1 MASEVSK
8 LVETQLKEMDTTER
22 SSLATT
28 SNSSFAGVKS
38 WAFKLLLLTAVAA
51 SVVYYFT
58 SSQWAGTT
66 EASAANLE
74 TVASDGLTDFTDKH
88 VYQDVSAS
96 SSPEM
101 APQASD
107 PELGLIRGETPSEVL
122 TPLPGLNPSSP
133 ESLRDPAPDPT
144 PLATPKDSTPPLSG
158 EVSEED
164 SVKAAPP
171 SPAEDAPQDPAV
183 AKRMEERNVNKFID
197 EVKSHRVN
205 VSGDPQTVA
214 EGIINNYIGQL
225 DETMKISGHRREGVL
240 KVGATEAPTVSATE
254 VPDGASAP
262 RLEHW
267 WERKDDLAA
276 SPRDSMDTKPPTPGT
291 LPPSMPQTSPPTG
304 SPTPPFTVRNVKPDA
319 TWLHKRAET
328 PYLTRTHCP
337 GNCTAY
343 GTCNEE
349 LSRCDCPVNRTGAD
363 CSEVAMPECELIP
376 GYENPCSSDVPLPC
390 TCLKACYNAW
400 GGESAVPGNKRT
412 CYDYN
417 PLKAPRTVTDLDEMY
432 HSPQV
437 KSLVSGT
444 PETQKWNMAPIL
456 NTSNEALK
464 ALPLSQC
471 PQHCSLHGWCHQNR
485 RCTCF
490 AGWEGVACDKWNSRP
505 CLSDCSGKGV
515 CHNGFCQCQE
525 GFWGTDC
532 SISWGPDNKTPVLW
546 GRNDTTKASRRPF
559 IYIYELPPQ
568 FDTWY
573 NGYRSADRQVGTFM
587 HERLLNSEY
596 RTPNPATADLF
607 FVPFAVRKVA
617 HFQNAQWKFKGAW
630 NYIQATWP
638 YLERNQGR
646 DHLQVL
652 TGDYGPADHFGYGVG
667 KTGLPPPMTNVIL
680 LEHNGNMKRGMF
692 RKGHDVNLPPIQG
705 AGTGFDHHFS
715 PLFGGGSAG
724 GAPGSGNRST
734 LLFFAGGIQKK
745 MGGALNV
752 RTAVWKL
759 HQHTPGFSILD
770 TKVRD
775 YKQRMAESVFCLAP
789 PGTGGDGWGRRMT
802 LGALY

>member
-1 MASEVSK
+1 M
-8 LVETQLKEMDTTER
+8 
-22 SSLATT
+22 
-28 SNSSFAGVKS
+28 
-38 WAFKLLLLTAVAA
+38 
-51 SVVYYFT
+51 
-58 SSQWAGTT
+58 
-66 EASAANLE
+66 
-74 TVASDGLTDFTDKH
+74 
-88 VYQDVSAS
+88 
-96 SSPEM
+96 
-101 APQASD
+101 
-107 PELGLIRGETPSEVL
+107 
-122 TPLPGLNPSSP
+122 
-133 ESLRDPAPDPT
+133 
-144 PLATPKDSTPPLSG
+144 
-158 EVSEED
+158 
-164 SVKAAPP
+164 
-171 SPAEDAPQDPAV
+171 
-183 AKRMEERNVNKFID
+183 
-197 EVKSHRVN
+197 
-205 VSGDPQTVA
+205 
-214 EGIINNYIGQL
+214 
-225 DETMKISGHRREGVL
+225 
-240 KVGATEAPTVSATE
+240 
-254 VPDGASAP
+254 
-262 RLEHW
+262 
-267 WERKDDLAA
+267 
-276 SPRDSMDTKPPTPGT
+276 
-291 LPPSMPQTSPPTG
+291 
-304 SPTPPFTVRNVKPDA
+304 
-319 TWLHKRAET
+319 
-328 PYLTRTHCP
+328 
-337 GNCTAY
+337 
-343 GTCNEE
+343 
-349 LSRCDCPVNRTGAD
+349 
-363 CSEVAMPECELIP
+363 
-376 GYENPCSSDVPLPC
+376 
-390 TCLKACYNAW
+390 
-400 GGESAVPGNKRT
+400 
-412 CYDYN
+412 
-417 PLKAPRTVTDLDEMY
+417 
-432 HSPQV
+432 
-437 KSLVSGT
+437 
-444 PETQKWNMAPIL
+444 
-456 NTSNEALK
+456 
-464 ALPLSQC
+464 
-471 PQHCSLHGWCHQNR
+471 
-485 RCTCF
+485 
-490 AGWEGVACDKWNSRP
+490 
-505 CLSDCSGKGV
+505 
-515 CHNGFCQCQE
+515 E

-715 PLFGGGSAG
+715 PLFG
-724 GAPGSGNRST
+724 
-734 LLFFAGGIQKK
+734 IQKK

-802 LGALY
+802 LGALYGCIPVIIQDGVRQPLEELLPYDAFSVHVSEDEIPQLDKILRSFNESQIQEMQKNLACVAPRWLFSTIYGAY